1 MHVIA
6 CKANIRLHRMVDN
19 TCIDTSIQK
28 SGIQGLSGWVE
39 HERVI
44 NEIFKEARERMKNFA
59 EFGLTLITPMDLT
72 PTS

>member
-44 NEIFKEARERMKNFA
+44 N
-59 EFGLTLITPMDLT
+59 
-72 PTS
+72 